1 MAFPSNSQNNMLEGF
16 STNRA
21 PFFNGVDFPYWKIRM
36 ETYLQS
42 IDYDLWHIVS
52 NGPYIPKHVINGVE
66 VLKTYEAYDE
76 NDKKMLSK
84 NAKAKYALIC
94 GLDRD
99 VFKNIEQASTAHD
112 MWKMLEVTHQG
123 TSAMKETK
131 IQIYSTQYEN
141 FKMKADETIANMYT
155 RFTTITNGL
164 NSLGKVLTQKDMV
177 TKILRSLTKAYQGKV
192 VAIQEAKDLSTLPL
206 EELIGSLM
214 NHEIFMS
221 AQEEEEVEKKKK
233 TIAFKSSSSRAISE
247 DDEDSVCSD
256 MEDLALFTKKYK
268 KFMKFK
274 KNFEKKPYRGNDSKE
289 RKSKDDPPICF
300 ECKKPGHMKMDC
312 PMRKKNKYKGRAM
325 LADWLNSDE
334 EDSDK
339 EEKNEV
345 ANMCMM
351 ALDDGVSISSQSDC
365 DSENDEDNLEIP
377 YDELSSSFKD
387 LFNDFGKLLAKNQT
401 LREKTNMLLKEI
413 EILKLNEKELLTKSQ
428 CTTCSSYKKEISE
441 LHNNIKSLKND
452 IYTFTRGK
460 EGYELMLGSQS
471 CGFGKSG
478 IGYDPS
484 RKQKFLRNFFVKTS
498 SLPHFTCTYCNQDG
512 HTISYCN
519 MKKYAHLG
527 KTKWVPK
534 VPKTNKKGPKVMWV
548 PKANK

>member
-21 PFFNGVDFPYWKIRM
+21 PYFNGVDFPYWKIRM

-52 NGPYIPKHVINGVE
+52 SGPYVAKHVINGVE
-66 VLKTYEAYDE
+66 VIKTYEAYDE

-99 VFKNIEQASTAHD
+99 IFKNIEQASTAYD

-141 FKMKADETIANMYT
+141 FKMKSDETIANMYT

-233 TIAFKSSSSRAISE
+233 TIAFKSSSSHAISE
-247 DDEDSVCSD
+247 EDEESLCSD
-256 MEDLALFTKKYK
+256 MEDLALFSKKYK

-274 KNFEKKPYRGNDSKE
+274 KNFGKKPQRGSYSKE

-334 EDSDK
+334 EDS
-339 EEKNEV
+339 EEEGKNEV

-351 ALDDGVSISSQSDC
+351 ALDDGVSISNQNDC
-365 DSENDEDNLEIP
+365 DSENDDDNLDMS
-377 YDELSSSFKD
+377 YDELSNSFKE
-387 LFNDFGKLLAKNQT
+387 LFDDFGKLLVKNQT

-413 EILKLNEKELLTKSQ
+413 EILKINEKELIAKSQ
-428 CTTCSSYKKEISE
+428 CATCASHKKEIID
-441 LHNNIKSLKND
+441 LKAHVRSLKND

-460 EGYELMLGSQS
+460 EGYDLMVGNQS
-471 CGFGKSG
+471 CGFSKNG

-484 RKQKFLRNFFVKTS
+484 KKQKFLRNFFVKSS
-498 SLPHFTCTYCNQDG
+498 SLPHFTCTYCNRDG
-512 HTISYCN
+512 HTISYCHVKN
-519 MKKYAHLG
+519 MHI
-527 KTKWVPK
+527 
-534 VPKTNKKGPKVMWV
+534 
-548 PKANK
+548 

>member
-1 MAFPSNSQNNMLEGF
+1 
-16 STNRA
+16 
-21 PFFNGVDFPYWKIRM
+21 M

-52 NGPYIPKHVINGVE
+52 NGPYIPKHVVNSVE
-66 VLKTYEAYDE
+66 ILKTYEALDE
-76 NDKKMLSK
+76 NDKRMLSK

-131 IQIYSTQYEN
+131 IQIFSTQYEN

-164 NSLGKVLTQKDMV
+164 NALGKVLTQKDMV

-192 VAIQEAKDLSTLPL
+192 VAIQEAKDLSTLPI
-206 EELIGSLM
+206 EKLIGSLM

-221 AQEEEEVEKKKK
+221 AQEEEEVEKKKRNI
-233 TIAFKSSSSRAISE
+233 IAFKCSSSRAISE
-247 DDEDSVCSD
+247 DDEDSICSD
-256 MEDLALFTKKYK
+256 MEDFKIFSKKYK
-268 KFMKFK
+268 KFIKFK
-274 KNFEKKPYRGNDSKE
+274 KNFGKKLQRGSDPKE
-289 RKSKDDPPICF
+289 RRSKDDPLICF

-312 PMRKKNKYKGRAM
+312 PMRKKYKGRAM
-325 LADWLNSDE
+325 LVEWLNSDE
-334 EDSDK
+334 EDSEN
-339 EEKNEV
+339 EENNEV

-351 ALDDGVSISSQSDC
+351 ALDEGVSTSSQSNS
-365 DSENDEDNLEIP
+365 DSENENDNLEMS
-377 YDELSSSFKD
+377 YDELSSSFKE
-387 LFNDFGKLLAKNQT
+387 LFDDFEKVLAKNQT

-413 EILKLNEKELLTKSQ
+413 EILKLNEKKLLAKSQ
-428 CTTCSSYKKEISE
+428 CTTCPSYKKEIDE
-441 LHNNIKSLKND
+441 LQANVIILKND
-452 IYTFTRGK
+452 IYTLTKGK
-460 EGYELMLGSQS
+460 ESYELMLGSQN
-471 CGFGKSG
+471 CNIAKSG

-484 RKQKFLRNFFVKTS
+484 KKQKFLRNFFVKPY
-498 SLPHFTCTYCNQDG
+498 SLPHFTCTYCNQNG
-512 HTISYCN
+512 HTISYCQV
-519 MKKYAHLG
+519 KKYAYLG

-534 VPKTNKKGPKVMWV
+534 DLNTNKKGHNVIWV
-548 PKANK
+548 PKAIK